1 MDEKEKELLPEEVT
15 DENIASAEET
25 AEAQTQ
31 QELYEEL
38 EELKD
43 MFQKELDEA
52 TVKAEQG
59 ELIQEL
65 SDIEEYSDEE
75 EKPEMCEC
83 CGENPK
89 ATEYGEDYAYCE
101 SCRSFMKR
109 YPIRKSGIFMLII
122 MIAVFIATA
131 FASITAVDGNMYLLE
146 GYASHSE
153 GKRMSAIQNYYYY
166 LSSIEGDNVSM
177 KAVRNLIDDYTAT
190 GYMSDA
196 VKLIEQYYSET
207 DLKMPWNNKYKK
219 IVEETAL
226 NTATYYAV
234 SEIVSPAFS
243 GEDFDSVEVIAQLD
257 ALREETDEEGNRKY
271 SDLFIDFFSYEI
283 MRLKGNS
290 LEERLD
296 TLLEMDKKHSGG
308 GEWVYLPTLCSVA
321 AQSGDIALAEKCF
334 NRLMKINKQD
344 SNAYIAYASC
354 FRYLETPEPEKMLE
368 IAKMAAANAYQNDV
382 SYRQIYAVAY
392 LLQGEGALAL
402 DEMKAFMSAGSYN
415 VAQCNLYALI
425 GLYNGNK
432 DIYKEMK
439 TILQN
444 NGYEISDL
452 VEQYKAKKITI
463 EEVLSDKG
471 GDIA

>member
-15 DENIASAEET
+15 DENIASAEEA
-25 AEAQTQ
+25 AEAQAQ

-109 YPIRKSGIFMLII
+109 YPIRKSGIFMLIL

-131 FASITAVDGNMYLLE
+131 FASITAVDSNMYLLE

-207 DLKMPWNNKYKK
+207 DLKMPWNYKYKK

-290 LEERLD
+290 LEERLN
-296 TLLEMDKKHSGG
+296 TLLEMDKKHSGS

-368 IAKMAAANAYQNDV
+368 IAKEAAANAYQNDI

-402 DEMKAFMSAGSYN
+402 DEMKAFMSSGSYN

-439 TILQN
+439 TLLEN

>member
-15 DENIASAEET
+15 DENIASAEEA

-59 ELIQEL
+59 ELSQEL

-109 YPIRKSGIFMLII
+109 YPIRKSGIFMLIL

-131 FASITAVDGNMYLLE
+131 FASITAVDSNMYLLE

-190 GYMSDA
+190 GYMYHA
-196 VKLIEQYYSET
+196 VKLI
-207 DLKMPWNNKYKK
+207 
-219 IVEETAL
+219 
-226 NTATYYAV
+226 
-234 SEIVSPAFS
+234 
-243 GEDFDSVEVIAQLD
+243 
-257 ALREETDEEGNRKY
+257 
-271 SDLFIDFFSYEI
+271 
-283 MRLKGNS
+283 
-290 LEERLD
+290 
-296 TLLEMDKKHSGG
+296 
-308 GEWVYLPTLCSVA
+308 
-321 AQSGDIALAEKCF
+321 
-334 NRLMKINKQD
+334 
-344 SNAYIAYASC
+344 
-354 FRYLETPEPEKMLE
+354 
-368 IAKMAAANAYQNDV
+368 
-382 SYRQIYAVAY
+382 
-392 LLQGEGALAL
+392 
-402 DEMKAFMSAGSYN
+402 
-415 VAQCNLYALI
+415 
-425 GLYNGNK
+425 
-432 DIYKEMK
+432 
-439 TILQN
+439 
-444 NGYEISDL
+444 
-452 VEQYKAKKITI
+452 
-463 EEVLSDKG
+463 
-471 GDIA
+471 